1 MTSLSQD
8 TREIQQTLKEGAEFH
23 MKATLST
30 SNPTSAPR
38 PLLMNVSTDDVQQEK
53 NPSKLAYDENIKKP
67 AGKTFLP
74 ADLNKN
80 KITEIISGSAWVL
93 SNVLD
98 SDECEDWIARGEAAG
113 IFAPPSKNTV
123 RTASRTLHYY
133 DSGMSSQV
141 RAKLTTSFISNI
153 EQSRPGSA
161 FRGIHDNWK
170 IVKYQPGQSFPAH
183 YDQDSHQTLPPNKNA
198 TKVRYP
204 FRITYI
210 PISKI

>member
-23 MKATLST
+23 MRATLST
-30 SNPTSAPR
+30 SDRSSAPHI
-38 PLLMNVSTDDVQQEK
+38 VADHVQQEK
-53 NPSKLAYDENIKKP
+53 NPSRLAYDENIKKP

-74 ADLNKN
+74 ADLNN
-80 KITEIISGSAWVL
+80 NEITEIIPGRAWVV
-93 SNVLD
+93 SNVLN

-141 RAKLTTSFISNI
+141 RAKLTTDFISNI

-170 IVKYQPGQSFPAH
+170 IVKYHPGQSFPAH
-183 YDQDSHQTLPPNKNA
+183 YDQDSHQTLPPNKNG
-198 TKVRYP
+198 TKVRYT

-210 PISKI
+210 PI

>member
-30 SNPTSAPR
+30 SDRSSAPHI
-38 PLLMNVSTDDVQQEK
+38 VADHVQQEK
-53 NPSKLAYDENIKKP
+53 NPSRLAYDENIKKP

-80 KITEIISGSAWVL
+80 DITEIIPGRAWVL

-98 SDECEDWIARGEAAG
+98 SEECEDWIARGEAAG

-141 RAKLTTSFISNI
+141 RAKLTTDFISNI

-170 IVKYQPGQSFPAH
+170 IVKYHPGQSFPAH
-183 YDQDSHQTLPPNKNA
+183 YDQDSHQTLPPNKNG
-198 TKVRYP
+198 TKVRYT

-210 PISKI
+210 PI